1 MASNTASGWTKGHS
15 AGLFAFTVWGLFP
28 LYWKIFAHLDAFTL
42 SFWRFIFTAISL
54 VLVVSFL
61 KQWNILIL
69 NLRNPRT
76 LGKLLFASSLIASNW
91 IIFMWAISQ
100 KLTWQSSLGYYISP
114 LITVGLGATLL
125 KEKLQL
131 NTKISLAFATTG
143 ILFFI
148 LYAGS
153 IPIISL
159 IIALSFSFYGFSK
172 KSIAIPAH
180 LSMTFETLMT
190 MPLCLM
196 YLLWAPM
203 SSQQLLTTYQWLLL
217 SLSGI
222 LTILPMFFFNYSAQK
237 IPLNNLGMLQFISPT
252 LQFLTA
258 QFIFHE
264 DIDTYKLYSF
274 TFIWVAVL
282 IYLFGPLIWKF
293 FKVNRVKI
301 R

>member
-1 MASNTASGWTKGHS
+1 MTSQATSRWTNGHS

-28 LYWKIFAHLDAFTL
+28 LYWKIFANLDAFNL
-42 SFWRFIFTAISL
+42 SFWRFIFTAFTL
-54 VLVVSFL
+54 VLIVSIL
-61 KQWNILIL
+61 KQWNILITHL
-69 NLRNPRT
+69 KNRRT
-76 LGKLLFASSLIASNW
+76 LVKLLFASTLIASNW

-131 NTKISLAFATTG
+131 NTKIALSFATIG
-143 ILFFI
+143 ILFF
-148 LYAGS
+148 LFYTGS
-153 IPIISL
+153 VPIISL
-159 IIALSFSFYGFSK
+159 VIAATFSFYGFTK
-172 KSIAIPAH
+172 KGIPIPAH
-180 LSMTFETLMT
+180 LTMTFETLMT
-190 MPLCLM
+190 LPLCFM
-196 YLLWAPM
+196 YFLLVPM
-203 SSQQLLTTYQWLLL
+203 TSQHLLTTSQWLIL

-222 LTILPMFFFNYSAQK
+222 LTILPMFFYNYSAQK
-237 IPLNNLGMLQFISPT
+237 IPLNNLGMFQFISPT

-258 QFIFHE
+258 LFIFHE

-274 TFIWVAVL
+274 TFIWAAVL

-293 FKVNRVKI
+293 FKVNKAKI